1 MDFSD
6 KIVTLNGKEYSWAG
20 SSTEYPDFTRKLW
33 MYFVVPD
40 EAVANMPVAY
50 VGEAYTLRNHRPDA
64 EALNKDLT
72 WVVETEDGMDERCD
86 YAIQEYSRL
95 YNKANAG
102 TLIIGALYIST
113 VFVCM
118 ALAILSVKTLSSL
131 EDERKH
137 FAILYRLGAD
147 ENMQKRSLFKQIG
160 AFFMMPF
167 IFPLLMA
174 VPIGLI
180 FGKIYEFWNLSGL
193 SGQQDWKQH

>member
-1 MDFSD
+1 ME
-6 KIVTLNGKEYSWAG
+6 KIIPGQA
-20 SSTEYPDFTRKLW
+20 
-33 MYFVVPD
+33 
-40 EAVANMPVAY
+40 AV
-50 VGEAYTLRNHRPDA
+50 RNIR
-64 EALNKDLT
+64 
-72 WVVETEDGMDERCD
+72 
-86 YAIQEYSRL
+86 I

-102 TLIIGALYIST
+102 TLIIGALYVST

-147 ENMQKRSLFKQIG
+147 EYMQKRTLFKQIV

-180 FGKIYEFWNLSGL
+180 FKKIYEFWNLTGL
-193 SGQQDWKQH
+193 RGQQAMETALIIAFGIAGIYSLYFVITYQIACSHVICRNGDNKI